1 MTGGCVCGSTRRP
14 PSVVFRQFRRVQLR
28 TAALLCCLF
37 NSDST
42 ASYFMLLHQQ
52 QFLLSLLQQESE
64 LEQELSQ
71 ALLDSLNVEQ
81 QRDDNRKNLDALGG
95 VEALGRI
102 IGVNFETGLT
112 ANQITSLRERFG
124 VNVFPETPL
133 DSFFTLLIEALSD
146 MVLLILIAAA
156 TVSLIIG
163 AIT

>member
-1 MTGGCVCGSTRRP
+1 MPHT
-14 PSVVFRQFRRVQLR
+14 
-28 TAALLCCLF
+28 
-37 NSDST
+37 
-42 ASYFMLLHQQ
+42 
-52 QFLLSLLQQESE
+52 
-64 LEQELSQ
+64 QELSQ